1 MTPDGKMEEIEKFNF
16 SNHKQLETL
25 AKYESAKKR
34 NVDESPP
41 HVNLMKKLAIAD
53 YEPASDS
60 GNMRFYPN
68 GRLIK
73 SQLNSMLQIKFVIT
87 VALRLKHQLCMIH
100 ITQVWKVTLT
110 DFLLDN
116 TV

>member
-1 MTPDGKMEEIEKFNF
+1 MTPDGEMEEFEKFNF
-16 SNHKQLETL
+16 SNHKQLEIL

-34 NVDESPP
+34 SVDEPPP

-73 SQLNSMLQIKFVIT
+73 LNFSYVHNPCNPI
-87 VALRLKHQLCMIH
+87 
-100 ITQVWKVTLT
+100 
-110 DFLLDN
+110 
-116 TV
+116 